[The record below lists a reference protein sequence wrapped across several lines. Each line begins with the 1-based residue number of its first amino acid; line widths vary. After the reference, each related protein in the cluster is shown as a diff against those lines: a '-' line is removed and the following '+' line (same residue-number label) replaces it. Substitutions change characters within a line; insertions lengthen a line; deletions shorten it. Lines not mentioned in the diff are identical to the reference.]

1 MLKNTNYPRD
11 VSVSLTNCKRPIG
24 DVMIKGIMNGKE
36 YKDKFTVWIS
46 TEDIII
52 SIIKPHKD
60 FSDTINQHD
69 IAAEYMER
77 RNEYISARKVRK
89 IIEELIEEGY
99 PIISTP
105 VDPGGYCWSGADGEV
120 LECYKRLRKKGIKI
134 LIRARRIL
142 RNSQRGQLKIFDIS

>member
-1 MLKNTNYPRD
+1 
-11 VSVSLTNCKRPIG
+11 
-24 DVMIKGIMNGKE
+24 MITE
-36 YKDKFTVWIS
+36 YIT

-52 SIIKPHKD
+52 SIIKPHTH
-60 FSDTINQHD
+60 FLNTINQHD
-69 IAAEYMER
+69 IAAEFMSKRE
-77 RNEYISARKVRK
+77 EHISPRKVRK

-105 VDPGGYCWSGADGEV
+105 VDPGGYAWIGGPGEA

-142 RNSQRGQLKIFDIS
+142 RNSQRGQLKIWE

>member
-1 MLKNTNYPRD
+1 ML
-11 VSVSLTNCKRPIG
+11 
-24 DVMIKGIMNGKE
+24 
-36 YKDKFTVWIS
+36 TVYTS

-52 SIIKPHKD
+52 NIIKPHED

-69 IAAEYMER
+69 IAAEFMER
-77 RNEYISARKVRK
+77 RNEHITPRRVRR

-105 VDPGGYCWSGADGEV
+105 VDPGGYAWGGKDGEA

-142 RNSQRGQLKIFDIS
+142 RNSKRWQLKIWNT